1 VPSISQTE
9 PQLCIKFQGAQTL
22 NKNEQDSRQKSMTDA
37 IISHTANIHFKFI
50 QKLSETEIVDPLFN
64 DPISAQMW
72 HTKFEPHSNPLIKDI
87 PLAPLSAQ
95 PSHTVNHRS
104 GSIRDFV
111 QTLNAPSSDN
121 IIKRA
126 IREASQESMSNIK
139 SKRKS
144 RQNSPINQAK

>member
-1 VPSISQTE
+1 M
-9 PQLCIKFQGAQTL
+9 FRAQTL

-111 QTLNAPSSDN
+111 QTLSAPSSDN
-121 IIKRA
+121 IIKRAFSVKPINRA